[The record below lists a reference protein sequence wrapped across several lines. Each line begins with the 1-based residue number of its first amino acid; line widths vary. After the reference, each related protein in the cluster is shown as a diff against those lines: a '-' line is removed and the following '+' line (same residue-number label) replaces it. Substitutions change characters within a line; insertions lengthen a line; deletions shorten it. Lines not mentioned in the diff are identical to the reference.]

1 MIQEIKDKIAKKTAS
16 ASLETINECQ
26 PLQPNEIVYFSER
39 DAAFKIL
46 CSRMET
52 YQVRNDQ
59 VEDNTCLLE
68 DIDKLHN
75 AKNSSF
81 TRESFRVHNRES
93 RIEMFIDYNT
103 HLSSSAQV
111 ERFSVGGSIIQLF
124 SKPPRSQLKTYLFI
138 YKVCF
143 KTVAEYLSA
152 FSCNLQFYILA
163 NISFNTYK

>member
-16 ASLETINECQ
+16 ASLETIKECL
-26 PLQPNEIVYFSER
+26 PLQPNEIVDFSER

-93 RIEMFIDYNT
+93 RIEMFIYYNT

-111 ERFSVGGSIIQLF
+111 ERLSVGGSIIQLF
-124 SKPPRSQLKTYLFI
+124 F
-138 YKVCF
+138 F
-143 KTVAEYLSA
+143 KSTQIPA
-152 FSCNLQFYILA
+152 
-163 NISFNTYK
+163 